1 MVPWS
6 QKVDDTQ
13 LPATHRSLLGRLF
26 ARPVHWLPSSHLLSP
41 SGTGGLLQFPWLQL
55 SKVHCLPSL
64 QSFCPPAWQPFA
76 LQESPTVQ
84 RSPSHSVVGVV
95 GSIWHALEQQSPFAV
110 LESSHVSPT
119 SRKPSP
125 QSAVSGK
132 RYAEPASLARRSSN
146 GAPTAISPT

>member
-6 QKVDDTQ
+6 QKVDDWQ
-13 LPATHRSLLGRLF
+13 WPATQRSLLGRLL

-41 SGTGGLLQFPWLQL
+41 SCTGGLLQFPWLQL
-55 SKVHCLPSL
+55 SEVNWSPSL
-64 QSFCPPAWQPFA
+64 QSCWPPAWQPFTV
-76 LQESPTVQ
+76 QESPTVQ
-84 RSPSHSVVGVV
+84 RSPSHSVAGVV

-125 QSAVSGK
+125 HSAVSGK
-132 RYAEPASLARRSSN
+132 TYAEPASLARRSSN